1 MSKQYY
7 FKSWKEARYLIKRL
21 EILDVNFEIA
31 CGVNII
37 DDGYD
42 NMVEVF
48 DEYGK
53 MVAQPIAEL
62 IWSYTYEQYELDRKK
77 YIASGIHPKL
87 IMSYHETLACE
98 EYQAELEREREREHE
113 IEEYY
118 DQFEEIE
125 ESIEFHTNMNQM
137 FANECY
143 RKLDELDKLMEAEGV
158 EDATAWERFPE
169 YERLLYAVAEFET
182 QPLDPIAA
190 EVVER
195 DELIEFVEM
204 AERTAMTERNVF
216 GYVEFEPQFNWDAKS
231 KPDERGW
238 SRAVLDI
245 TEDEGASIAESI
257 FELY

>member
-7 FKSWKEARYLIKRL
+7 FKSWKEANYLAKHL
-21 EILDVNFEIA
+21 ECFDINFEVE
-31 CGVNII
+31 CGINII

-53 MVAQPIAEL
+53 NIAQPIAEL

-77 YIASGIHPKL
+77 YIASGIHPRL
-87 IMSYHETLACE
+87 IMSYHETLAYE
-98 EYQAELEREREREHE
+98 EYQAEVEREREIEEAYEQFGE
-113 IEEYY
+113 IEEG
-118 DQFEEIE
+118 
-125 ESIEFHTNMNQM
+125 IEFHTNMNQM

-143 RKLDELDKLMEAEGV
+143 RRLEELDKLMEAEGV

-182 QPLDPIAA
+182 QPLDSIAA

-216 GYVEFEPQFNWDAKS
+216 GCIEFEPQFNWDAKS
-231 KPDERGW
+231 KPDEHGW

-245 TEDEGASIAESI
+245 IEDEGASIAESI